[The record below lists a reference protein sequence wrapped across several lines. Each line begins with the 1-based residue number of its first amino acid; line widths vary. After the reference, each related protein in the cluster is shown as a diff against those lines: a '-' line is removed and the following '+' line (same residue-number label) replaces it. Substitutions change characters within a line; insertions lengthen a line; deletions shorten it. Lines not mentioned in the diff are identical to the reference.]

1 MDETVLVAVVGISP
15 AILTE
20 TVWALAHEKMP
31 IIPDKIV
38 VLTTTTG
45 KSCLERELF
54 AYAKEQATGWKRL
67 VSSLSDEGFNVEGKL
82 QFGLADYHVRLF
94 PSKNRMRNVEDIT
107 SFEDNA
113 AAADMILD
121 TLRGFTEQ
129 PNTRVLASIAGG
141 RKTMGALMMSCMSL
155 LGREQDRVLH
165 VLVNP
170 PFDSPLSP
178 PFLFPEMK
186 VKYHARD
193 GNAVKEKPK
202 VDLVDVPYVR
212 MRGWYESIFKSPPP
226 SYIALVKGIQ
236 KEMPLATNYPEL
248 CFDCSNG
255 VLVVQKNANVELSP
269 MEFVVTLLLQ
279 RGISSLES
287 LKQALAS
294 INPTITAKAP
304 DWIIQLLESSRFK
317 SKDPM
322 DISKVLSSARA
333 KLARH
338 PALKE
343 CAEALIPKRGKP
355 SAYPVKRIHYKQL
368 ELLRISAD
376 I

>member
-1 MDETVLVAVVGISP
+1 MDEIVLIAVVGVSP

-20 TVWALAHEKMP
+20 TVWALAHEKKP
-31 IIPDKIV
+31 VIPDKIV

-45 KSCLERELF
+45 KACLERELF
-54 AYAKEQATGWKRL
+54 TSAKGRPTGWQRL
-67 VSSLSDEGFNVEGKL
+67 VSSLSEEGFEVEGKV

-94 PSKNRMRNVEDIT
+94 PSQNRMRNVEDIT

-129 PNTRVLASIAGG
+129 PRTCVLASIAGG

-170 PFDSPLSP
+170 PFDTPLSP
-178 PFLFPEMK
+178 PFLFPEKK
-186 VKYHARD
+186 VKYQTPD
-193 GNAVKEKPK
+193 GMMVKENPK
-202 VDLVDVPYVR
+202 VALVDVPYVR

-226 SYIALVKGIQ
+226 SYIALVNGIQ

-248 CFDCSNG
+248 CFDCSTG
-255 VLVVQKNANVELSP
+255 SLVVLKNANVELSP
-269 MEFVVTLLLQ
+269 MEFVVTLLVQ
-279 RGISSLES
+279 RGVSSLES
-287 LKQALAS
+287 LTQALAS
-294 INPTITAKAP
+294 INPAITAKTP
-304 DWIIQLLESSRFK
+304 DWIVQLMDSSRFK
-317 SKDPM
+317 SKDLM

-338 PALKE
+338 PSLKE
-343 CAEALIPKRGKP
+343 CADALIPKRGKP
-355 SAYPVKRIHYKQL
+355 SVYPAKRIHYKQL

>member
-20 TVWALAHEKMP
+20 TVWALAHEKSP
-31 IIPDKIV
+31 TLPDKIV

-45 KSCLERELF
+45 KVCLEREMF
-54 AYAKEQATGWKRL
+54 IAAKGLPSGWQRL
-67 VSSLSDEGFNVEGKL
+67 VSSLSEEGFDVEGKL
-82 QFGLADYHVRLF
+82 QFGLADYHIRLF

-178 PFLFPEMK
+178 PFLFPEIK
-186 VKYHARD
+186 VKYQTRD
-193 GNAVKEKPK
+193 GKVVKEKPK
-202 VDLVDVPYVR
+202 VDLVDVPFVR

-226 SYIALVKGIQ
+226 SYLALVNGIQ

-248 CFDCSNG
+248 CFDCSTG
-255 VLVVQKNANVELSP
+255 VLGVVKKANVELSP

-287 LKQALAS
+287 LTQALAS
-294 INPTITAKAP
+294 INPAITAKIP
-304 DWIIQLLESSRFK
+304 DWIVQLMESSRFK
-317 SKDPM
+317 SKDLM

-333 KLARH
+333 KVARH
-338 PALKE
+338 PCLKE

-355 SAYPVKRIHYKQL
+355 SVYPAKRIQYKQL